1 MPLVL
6 IILGA
11 VVALAGLGLI
21 AAGMPAWAAGM
32 GYGSAF
38 IESGAIGLLGG
49 FLLVGLG
56 FVLRALRELNKRLDM
71 IAPGAPIQAR
81 PGAAARP
88 PMKRESVPAPARRE
102 PPSFGGREDAR
113 EPALLDRE
121 NGPGLD
127 EDRPRPRTRF
137 GDMEP
142 RMAPRPSAPPER
154 GRPRPPLP
162 ERAPPANSGP
172 SFAEYEDD
180 APPPPRK
187 SAAANSGGGMSNTIV
202 RSGIIGGM
210 AYTLYTDGSIEAE
223 LPIGTVRFASI
234 EELQDHVSQ
243 TGEDADVDFG
253 APQPPKNDPLR

>member
-1 MPLVL
+1 MHLVL
-6 IILGA
+6 LILGA

-127 EDRPRPRTRF
+127 EDRPRPRTRC

-142 RMAPRPSAPPER
+142 RMAPRHSALPDR
-154 GRPRPPLP
+154 GRPRPAVP

-172 SFAEYEDD
+172 SFAEYEDV

-187 SAAANSGGGMSNTIV
+187 PAAANSG
-202 RSGIIGGM
+202 SGKIG
-210 AYTLYTDGSIEAE
+210 
-223 LPIGTVRFASI
+223 RASCR
-234 EELQDHVSQ
+234 ESV
-243 TGEDADVDFG
+243 
-253 APQPPKNDPLR
+253 